1 VIVAVKE
8 PVVVS
13 VLPDAGVIFVIVT
26 FPDPAVWLSVTGV
39 PEYIKLPTASF
50 GVTVNVTVEL
60 PSSATIVPVDVT
72 ETVDPVISMGNTGDT
87 TDPAVP
93 VICAVRLVSFLIVGV
108 SPPREKITVPGVV
121 TVGVLRIPVSV
132 LIVTTTSDSEAFE
145 EFNAVTVI
153 VEVTEP
159 SVFIDVGEAT
169 RLIEATVP
177 G

>member
-1 VIVAVKE
+1 MIVAVKE

-60 PSSATIVPVDVT
+60 PLSATIVPVDVT
-72 ETVDPVISMGNTGDT
+72 ETMDPVISMGNTGDT

-93 VICAVRLVSFLIVGV
+93 VICAVRLVL
-108 SPPREKITVPGVV
+108 SPPQEKITVPGAV
-121 TVGVLRIPVSV
+121 TGGVLRIPVSV